1 MIERLLQSETGIR
14 VKIGLLVVALWLAL
28 MPGFV
33 QAQPAVQTATP
44 VVSTGDP
51 AITRQALTLK
61 LDDEFTTK
69 AEIDSP
75 STGSGPFPAVLMLG
89 GSGQTDMNGAG
100 PSLAGFPAFENYRE
114 MLDNLVRRG
123 FIVYKFNKRG
133 LDTGGQIIDQA
144 QSDRRTNDVLVQDGS
159 AALRQFLAN
168 PRVDKQK
175 VFLLGHSQGT
185 LIAAQVAR
193 KFPGQLKGL
202 VLTGTITDWK
212 LAFDFQ
218 LVGRFIEVAN
228 EADANHDGLLTPAE
242 LTAVLKS
249 DLSNFTNFR
258 ELQLLE
264 ADVMPYFSRPA
275 PGQVGP
281 FKSDSQIDKNRDGQ
295 LSIEGELRPVLL
307 GQRATFLNQP
317 DILKNSGESSAA
329 LKSLEDG
336 PQLEQILLPLGL
348 PVFFQHSLEDERFP
362 VGQVQALAA
371 ELNAANV
378 PATMNIYP
386 GVTHSFVPGSLLYSF
401 LTSTGPTTLA
411 QVVPQQILDDQATW
425 LLNRLKPPAAVPAV
439 PPSNPQAALPV
450 LHGLFNF
457 ADLVARLL
465 LKH

>member
-1 MIERLLQSETGIR
+1 M
-14 VKIGLLVVALWLAL
+14 VVAICAAGWLAL
-28 MPGFV
+28 LPGSV
-33 QAQPAVQTATP
+33 RAQPVAQIATP

-51 AITRQALTLK
+51 AITRQPLTLK
-61 LDDEFTTK
+61 LDDGFTTK
-69 AEIDSP
+69 AEIDAP
-75 STGSGPFPAVLMLG
+75 AAAGSGPFPAVLLLG

-100 PSLAGFPAFENYRE
+100 PSAAGFPAFENYRE

-133 LDTGGQIIDQA
+133 LDTGGQIVDQA
-144 QSDRRTNDVLVQDGS
+144 QSDRRTNDVLVQDAS
-159 AALRQFLAN
+159 AALRQFLAE

-202 VLTGTITDWK
+202 VLTGTITNWNT
-212 LAFDFQ
+212 AFDYQ

-228 EADANHDGLLTPAE
+228 EADTNHDGQLTPAE

-249 DLSNFTNFR
+249 DLANFTNFR

-264 ADVMPYFSRPA
+264 AAVMPFFSQPA
-275 PGQVGP
+275 PGEVGP
-281 FKSDSQIDKNRDGQ
+281 FKSDAQIDKNADGQ
-295 LSIEGELRPVLL
+295 LSIEGELRPVLQS
-307 GQRATFLNQP
+307 QRATFLNQP
-317 DILKNSGESSAA
+317 DILKNSGESGAA
-329 LKSLEDG
+329 LKSLQDG

-348 PVFFQHSLEDERFP
+348 PVFLQHSLEDERFP

-378 PATMNIYP
+378 PAALNIYP
-386 GVTHSFVPGSLLYSF
+386 GVTHSFVPGSLLYS
-401 LTSTGPTTLA
+401 LLNNTGSTTLG
-411 QVVPQQILDDQATW
+411 QVVPQQILDDQTSW
-425 LLNRLKPPAAVPAV
+425 LLNRLKPSPATPPA
-439 PPSNPQAALPV
+439 NPQAGLPV
-450 LHGLFNF
+450 MHGLFNF
-457 ADLVARLL
+457 TDLVAKLL

>member
-1 MIERLLQSETGIR
+1 M
-14 VKIGLLVVALWLAL
+14 ALWLAL
-28 MPGFV
+28 LPGFV
-33 QAQPAVQTATP
+33 RAQPAEQSATP

-51 AITRQALTLK
+51 AITRQPLTLT
-61 LDDEFTTK
+61 LDDGFTTK
-69 AEIDSP
+69 AEIDAPASGP
-75 STGSGPFPAVLMLG
+75 GPFPAVLLLG

-100 PSLAGFPAFENYRE
+100 PSVAGFPVFENYRE

-133 LDTGGQIIDQA
+133 LDTAGQIIDQT
-144 QSDRRTNDVLVQDGS
+144 QSDRRTNDVLVQDAS
-159 AALRQFLAN
+159 AALRQFLAD

-212 LAFDFQ
+212 LAFDYQ

-228 EADANHDGLLTPAE
+228 EADANHDGELTPAE

-275 PGQVGP
+275 PGVVGP

-295 LSIEGELRPVLL
+295 LSIEGELRPILL
-307 GQRATFLNQP
+307 DQRKTFLNQP
-317 DILKNSGESSAA
+317 AILKNSGESGAA
-329 LKSLEDG
+329 LKSLQDG
-336 PQLEQILLPLGL
+336 PQSGQVLLPLGL

-378 PATMNIYP
+378 PATLNIYP

-401 LTSTGPTTLA
+401 LNNTGPTALG
-411 QVVPQQILDDQATW
+411 QVVPQQVLDDQATW
-425 LLNRLKPPAAVPAV
+425 LLGRLKPASAVPAT
-439 PPSNPQAALPV
+439 PPANPQASLSV
-450 LHGLFNF
+450 TNGLFNF
-457 ADLVARLL
+457 AGLVTKLL

>member
-1 MIERLLQSETGIR
+1 M
-14 VKIGLLVVALWLAL
+14 ALWLAWL
-28 MPGFV
+28 PGFV
-33 QAQPAVQTATP
+33 RAQTATP
-44 VVSTGDP
+44 VVSTDDP
-51 AITRQALTLK
+51 AIKRQPLTLK
-61 LDDEFTTK
+61 LDDGFTTK
-69 AEIDSP
+69 AEIDVP
-75 STGSGPFPAVLMLG
+75 SAGSGPFPAVLMLG

-100 PSLAGFPAFENYRE
+100 PSVAGFPVFENYRE
-114 MLDNLVRRG
+114 MLDNLVRHG
-123 FIVYKFNKRG
+123 FVVYKFNKRG

-144 QSDRRTNDVLVQDGS
+144 QSDRRTNDVLVQDAS
-159 AALRQFLAN
+159 AALGQFLAD

-202 VLTGTITDWK
+202 VLTGPVTDWK
-212 LAFDFQ
+212 QAFDYQ

-228 EADANHDGLLTPAE
+228 EADTNHDGQLTPAE

-264 ADVMPYFSRPA
+264 AGVMPYFSRPA

-295 LSIEGELRPVLL
+295 LSIEGELRPVLMN
-307 GQRATFLNQP
+307 QRAAFLNQP
-317 DILKNSGESSAA
+317 EILKNSGESAAA
-329 LKSLEDG
+329 LKSLQDG
-336 PQLEQILLPLGL
+336 PQLDQILLPLGL

-401 LTSTGPTTLA
+401 LNNTGPATLK
-411 QVVPQQILDDQATW
+411 QVVPQQVLDDQAAW
-425 LLNRLKPPAAVPAV
+425 LLSRLKPAPTNPVTSPA
-439 PPSNPQAALPV
+439 NPQAGLPV
-450 LHGLFNF
+450 MHGLFNF
-457 ADLVARLL
+457 ADLVAKLL

>member
-1 MIERLLQSETGIR
+1 MVKVGKGSR
-14 VKIGLLVVALWLAL
+14 VTTVLIVLAFLLAL
-28 MPGFV
+28 LPGFV
-33 QAQPAVQTATP
+33 RAQTATP

-51 AITRQALTLK
+51 AINRQSLTLK
-61 LDDEFTTK
+61 FDDGFTTK
-69 AEIDSP
+69 AEIDAP
-75 STGSGPFPAVLMLG
+75 SNATGPFPAVLLLG
-89 GSGQTDMNGAG
+89 GSGQTDMDGEG
-100 PSLAGFPAFENYRE
+100 PTPAGFPAFANYRE

-159 AALRQFLAN
+159 AALRQFLADA
-168 PRVDKQK
+168 RVDKGK

-202 VLTGTITDWK
+202 ILTGTITDWK
-212 LAFDFQ
+212 LAFDYQ
-218 LVGRFIEVAN
+218 LVGRFIEAAN
-228 EADANHDGLLTPAE
+228 EADLNHDGQLTPAE
-242 LTAVLKS
+242 LTAALKN

-264 ADVMPYFSRPA
+264 GGVLPYFSRPA

-281 FKSDSQIDKNRDGQ
+281 FKSGTNLDKNGDGQ
-295 LSIEGELRPVLL
+295 LSIEGELRPLL
-307 GQRATFLNQP
+307 LNQRATFLSQP
-317 DILKNSGESSAA
+317 DILKNSGESAAA

-336 PQLEQILLPLGL
+336 PQLAQVLLPLGL

-371 ELNAANV
+371 ELSSANI
-378 PATMNIYP
+378 PTILNIYP
-386 GVTHSFVPGSLLYSF
+386 GVTHSFVPGSLLYS
-401 LTSTGPTTLA
+401 LTKNTDTVTLG

-425 LLNRLKPPAAVPAV
+425 LLDRLKPGSGTPQA
-439 PPSNPQAALPV
+439 NPQAGATV
-450 LHGLFNF
+450 KNSLFNL
-457 ADLVARLL
+457 AGLLIKLL